1 MLFLVQNNK
10 TLVLALQSGLKGEL
24 TRALN
29 TLTLLS
35 LKEKDD
41 MRRDARIPGLLDAV
55 LQVIDERDIALP
67 TELIRMLR
75 VRKLGANYTVTGFG
89 IELGAL
95 GSNGTPL
102 HSR

>member
-1 MLFLVQNNK
+1 MLFLDQNNK
-10 TLVLALQSGLKGEL
+10 RIALALQSGLKGEL

-75 VRKLGANYTVTGFG
+75 VRKLGANSTVTGFG

-95 GSNGTPL
+95 GSNGTRL
-102 HSR
+102 HFR